1 VNLLLDTH
9 VLLWWHDDSERLQPP
24 VRKLIAHAD
33 AVHVSAASA
42 WELAIKQA
50 LGRLK
55 LRDSIATLIE
65 RGGFDEL
72 PITVAHTEQVAALPH
87 HHADP
92 FDRMLVAQAQL
103 EGLTLVTHDRQLQA
117 YQVTIAWT

>member
-1 VNLLLDTH
+1 MNLLLDTH
-9 VLLWWHDDSERLQPP
+9 VLLWWHDDNERLQAP
-24 VRKLIAHAD
+24 VRKLIAHAG
-33 AVHVSAASA
+33 VVRVSAASA
-42 WELAIKQA
+42 WELSIKHA

-55 LRDSIATLIE
+55 LSDSIGTLIE
-65 RGGFDEL
+65 RGGFEEL

-92 FDRMLVAQAQL
+92 FGRMLVAQAQL